1 MKKCTVLFLS
11 AIFLLGAQTQSPIRA
26 NKNLMSV
33 NLNNE
38 VCDDIDKKI
47 EEVEKLKI
55 TKPVVKVKRK
65 GKKIVKKKSTLH
77 KFESNYCKLTTRD
90 LSINYEI
97 IETNVIESFNI
108 LYDSLPIDSNK
119 MNFLIEI
126 TMVESRLGYFT
137 NYFSQGGTKGKGPWQ
152 IDRCAF
158 NATKDVINHPHLKP
172 YLDRI
177 KQKTGIDWRTQ
188 VQWEHCN
195 YVFFGA
201 ITAQLLLII
210 KKLEINE
217 SIHSRSKQWKV
228 HYNTYLGKGRPQDY
242 LNRVS
247 EVRVKLNII

>member
-1 MKKCTVLFLS
+1 MRKCTILFLLT
-11 AIFLLGAQTQSPIRA
+11 ILLLGAQTKSPVVVD
-26 NKNLMSV
+26 KNVMSM
-33 NLNNE
+33 NPNNV
-38 VCDDIDKKI
+38 VCEEIGKKI
-47 EEVEKLKI
+47 EEVQKINVIKPI
-55 TKPVVKVKRK
+55 TKVKKK
-65 GKKIVKKKSTLH
+65 GKKAVKREPTFH
-77 KFESNYCKLTTRD
+77 KFESNYCKLTTKD
-90 LSINYEI
+90 LSINYEM
-97 IETNVIESFNI
+97 IEVNVLNSFDI
-108 LYDSLPIDSNK
+108 LYDSLPLDSNK
-119 MNFLIEI
+119 LNFLIEI
-126 TMVESRLGYFT
+126 TMAESRLGYYT
-137 NYFSQGGTKGKGPWQ
+137 NHFKQGGTKGKGPWQ

-177 KQKTGIDWRTQ
+177 KQKTGIDWRAQ

-210 KKLEINE
+210 KRLDIHD

-247 EVRVKLNII
+247 EVRTKLSI